1 MLVVAVIA
9 IIFVGPRELP
19 GMLRT
24 MGRAVAKMRGLAGDF
39 QKQMDEAIREADLED
54 VKKGVDSVRNLDP
67 TKAIKDKLNPL
78 KQDLEDAK
86 DEIEAAAVVPPEPIK
101 PSANSGS
108 NAVPGFS
115 SAAAAVEAGESAT
128 ETPKL
133 AQGETTSTPE
143 ATGKTA

>member
-24 MGRAVAKMRGLAGDF
+24 LGRAVSKVRGLAGDF
-39 QKQMDEAIREADLED
+39 QRQMDNAIKEAELDD
-54 VKKGVDSVRNLDP
+54 VKKSVESVRNLDP

-78 KQDLEDAK
+78 KQDMEDAK
-86 DEIEAAAVVPPEPIK
+86 DEIEAAAVEPPKPIK
-101 PSANSGS
+101 PSSNSGS

-115 SAAAAVEAGESAT
+115 SKSADQAEPTAPASEIKTVAEAEEAAAEPA
-128 ETPKL
+128 
-133 AQGETTSTPE
+133 
-143 ATGKTA
+143 GKTA